1 MGVRRLSYGLL
12 VAVLAIV
19 GGPQVA
25 TSQEPPISKTYIFS
39 QAICLPPP
47 TPPPSATG
55 SPQPAASPTPGI
67 CITQIVPVGAALQ
80 VQLPGTPSR
89 WSVVRLINVEG
100 GEWRVIPDPLR
111 IAGTGEIY
119 IFSFTATR
127 AGPAT
132 ITLQES
138 PPFIAGQSNGMFS
151 YTLAVQ

>member
-1 MGVRRLSYGLL
+1 MAAIL
-12 VAVLAIV
+12 VV
-19 GGPQVA
+19 GGAQVA
-25 TSQEPPISKTYIFS
+25 ESQEPSISKTYIFS

-55 SPQPAASPTPGI
+55 SPQPVTSAAPGI
-67 CITQIVPVGAALQ
+67 CITQTVPAGAALQ

-89 WSVVRLINVEG
+89 WSVVRLINAEG

-111 IAGTGEIY
+111 IAGTSEIY
-119 IFSFTATR
+119 IFSFTAMK

-138 PPFIAGQSNGMFS
+138 PPFIAGRSNGIFNYS
-151 YTLAVQ
+151 LTVQE